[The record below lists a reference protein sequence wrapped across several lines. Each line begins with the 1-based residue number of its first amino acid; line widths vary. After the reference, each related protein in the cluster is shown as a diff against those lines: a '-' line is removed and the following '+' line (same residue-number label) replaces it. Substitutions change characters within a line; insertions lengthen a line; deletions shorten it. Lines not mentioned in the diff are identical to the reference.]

1 QVAMEILSFLYA
13 SLLFLIFI
21 HGLELFRR
29 RKLPPGPIGLPLLGN
44 LLEIGPKPHAAF
56 AKLAK
61 KHGPLMTIR
70 LGSVTNVVASV
81 PDMAREILQKNDESF
96 SGRTTPDAIAE
107 LDHADHAMAW
117 ISAGDVWK
125 AMRKVLATY
134 LTNTQKLDS
143 LRDLRQKVV
152 EEMVQHVNG
161 VSQRGETVEIGKLVF
176 TAALNQMSNTCY
188 SVNVADFKSE
198 DVRGFQKAVKTIME
212 IDVQFNIADYFP
224 LFKGL
229 DLQGI
234 RKKSKAAY
242 GWLDALCDKF
252 IHQRLRERESS
263 LPRCGDLL
271 DSFLDFS
278 QENEA
283 EFSLKHARVLLVE
296 LFLAGTETSSNT
308 TEWAMTELLL
318 NPKVMAKLRQE
329 IAEKVGAKGRI
340 IEADIIGLPYL
351 QAVIKETMRLHLAV
365 PLLLPH
371 KSEADVKVRGYTIP
385 KNTQVLINAWAMARD
400 AEYWES
406 PDTFMPERFLG
417 SEVDF
422 KGQHFS
428 FLPFGSGR
436 RMCPGI
442 PLAQRVVSLMIA
454 SLVHHFEWQLPQ
466 GVTPENLDM
475 NDKFGL
481 TLERATPLVAVP
493 TIPNK
498 VAD

>member
-1 QVAMEILSFLYA
+1 MEILSFLYA

-61 KHGPLMTIR
+61 KYGPLMTIR

-107 LDHADHAMAW
+107 LDHADHAVAW
-117 ISAGDVWK
+117 ISAGNVWR
-125 AMRKVLATY
+125 AMRKVLTTY
-134 LTNTQKLDS
+134 LTNKRKLDS

-152 EEMVQHVNG
+152 EEMVQHVHG
-161 VSQRGETVEIGKLVF
+161 VSQRGEAVEIGKLAF
-176 TAALNQMSNTCY
+176 TASLNQMSNTCY

-198 DVRGFQKAVKTIME
+198 DVRGFQKAVKTVME
-212 IDVQFNIADYFP
+212 VDAQFNIVDYFP
-224 LFKGL
+224 LLKHL

-242 GWLDALCDKF
+242 GCLGALCDKF
-252 IHQRLRERESS
+252 ILQRLRDRESS

-278 QENEA
+278 QENKA
-283 EFSLKHARVLLVE
+283 EFSLKHVRVLLVE
-296 LFLAGTETSSNT
+296 LFLAGTETNSNT
-308 TEWAMTELLL
+308 VEWAMTELIL
-318 NPKVMAKLRQE
+318 NPKIMAKLRQE
-329 IAEKVGAKGRI
+329 IAENVEAKGRI
-340 IEADIIGLPYL
+340 IEADIIGLSYL
-351 QAVIKETMRLHLAV
+351 QAVIKETMRLHLVV

-371 KSEADVKVRGYTIP
+371 KSEADVKVKGYTIP
-385 KNTQVLINAWAMARD
+385 KNTHVLINAWAMARD
-400 AEYWES
+400 PEYWES

-417 SEVDF
+417 SELDF
-422 KGQHFS
+422 RGQHFA

-436 RMCPGI
+436 RMCPGM

-454 SLVHHFEWQLPQ
+454 SLVYHFEWQLPQ

-475 NDKFGL
+475 NEKFGL
-481 TLERATPLVAVP
+481 TLERATPLLAVP
-493 TIPNK
+493 IIPN
-498 VAD
+498 